1 MEFNQF
7 VRRPFTV
14 EAIEIT
20 AENIEEVASLVG
32 KLQTKGETTFIA
44 LNRRIV
50 PNIGRAYVGWWMTR
64 LGDNY
69 RCYAPKVFK
78 GQFIEYADEINFD
91 FSGGEE
97 VEEEFDSADPH
108 GMARPDLGK
117 VEDEE
122 EFEEVK
128 KSFELETHGEKIS
141 DAIKER
147 FDVV

>member
-1 MEFNQF
+1 MEFNQY

-20 AENIEEVASLVG
+20 AENIEEVAALVG

-50 PNIGRAYVGWWMTR
+50 PNIGRAYVGWYLTR

-78 GQFIEYADEINFD
+78 GQFIEYEDQINFS
-91 FSGGEE
+91 FTEE
-97 VEEEFDSADPH
+97 VEDDPDSADPH
-108 GMARPDLGK
+108 GLPRPEI
-117 VEDEE
+117 EDEE
-122 EFEEVK
+122 ET
-128 KSFELETHGEKIS
+128 FELTTTESIADTV
-141 DAIKER
+141 KER